1 MNYRTLG
8 KGVAI
13 FFGAVLLVSIVNAI
27 ADDESPASSSGTAS
41 ANTATAE
48 GAQVMHLAGETVS
61 SSRFAVTLHGF
72 EFVNGLEINT
82 FAGLEPVEG
91 SFYVILDATW
101 ENIDDETR
109 SILSS
114 GDIIFDWEGQRFTV
128 DSSEIVFA
136 DGWGFL
142 ETLAPFQKHRTR
154 VAFSVPFKSGM
165 RIAWVPVRGEYFY
178 LQELETQ
185 PL

>member
-1 MNYRTLG
+1 MSYKTLG
-8 KGVAI
+8 KGVAF
-13 FFGAVLLVSIVNAI
+13 FFGVVLVVSVINALG
-27 ADDESPASSSGTAS
+27 DDEDTPSSSRTAN
-41 ANTATAE
+41 ANTAE
-48 GAQVMHLAGETVS
+48 SAQVMHLAGETVS
-61 SSRFAVTLHGF
+61 SSRFAVTLHDF

-82 FAGLEPVEG
+82 FAGLEPIEG

-101 ENIDDETR
+101 ENIDNETR

-114 GDIIFDWEGQRFTV
+114 GDIVFDWEGQRFVV

-165 RIAWVPVRGEYFY
+165 RIAWAPVRGEYFF